1 MALYGIL
8 KTSGNTGQNS
18 ELQAIFSTPLR
29 IISNSP
35 AFVSDT
41 INLKRRT
48 NSQGVQRWEI
58 EAAMMLEN
66 NSADFLAHNVR
77 YNFSRTVYIR
87 MPQPYRS
94 SGRFASGLTIR
105 VNGSAPAGSESLS
118 LKGVGFSMPPAGEF
132 ITFTGSSKVYCITS
146 ATTPIGGVSTVTVH
160 PKLLVAMPDNTIVIN
175 SDSVTMLARYDSD
188 NVLGITYRDGIL
200 ADPGT
205 FKFVEE
211 L

>member
-29 IISNSP
+29 IISNAP

-41 INLKRRT
+41 VSLKRRT

-77 YNFSRTVYIR
+77 YNFTRTIYIR

-94 SGRFASGLTIR
+94 TGRFAAGLTVR
-105 VNGSAPAGSESLS
+105 ANGGISTGSETISI
-118 LKGVGFSMPPAGEF
+118 KGVGALLPPVGEF

-146 ATTPIGGVSTVTVH
+146 ATIPVGGVSTVTVH
-160 PKLLVAMPDNTIVIN
+160 PKMLSTVADNTIVVTG
-175 SDSVTMLARYDSD
+175 DSVTMLARYDSD
-188 NVLGITYRDGIL
+188 NVLGVTYRDGML